1 MLCRLA
7 RRLPANLAALGLPA
21 LPAPW
26 DRSGVYALADA
37 AAWSRADVAVYIE
50 AFMAALD
57 LRRRAAV
64 LKDRVAA
71 AIMAQ
76 GDRPE
81 RN

>member
-7 RRLPANLAALGLPA
+7 RRLPANAAALG

-64 LKDRVAA
+64 LEDRVAA

-76 GDRPE
+76 GGRPE